1 MNGAPRRIRA
11 QGARAVVRAALS
23 LGLLLAACGES
34 DGKETTEDDIDAST
48 DPVSGADADAPA
60 MDAASASPSD
70 AGSTSSSDGSAPTQ
84 VPEAAAPIEQ
94 SDYEVAKTL
103 IGSYAA
109 RIKYRDNVTVGV
121 AGSGSLVTTTFAT
134 AEVRDDPAAKE
145 VRLEMTLCD
154 SRSAAPEKHVAD
166 LVVTMSEAS
175 LKQTKLGPIALK
187 ATRSAGAVR
196 WEVDGLLGAAGWK
209 PASPTDAPP
218 TVWDDP
224 RIFDQD
230 GDGEPGVT
238 ADYGG
243 MLNDTS
249 HEMGTLHLA
258 VAYRF
263 RFSGDVAADGEL
275 TGATTS
281 GTEEILLGSSE
292 AVLVL
297 TGATIVRKAEP
308 DPANNTVRLK
318 HQTSALTCA
327 QVIAQKATLF
337 P

>member
-1 MNGAPRRIRA
+1 MNGAPRIIPPRA
-11 QGARAVVRAALS
+11 LLATVGAALS
-23 LGLLLAACGES
+23 LGLVLAACGES
-34 DGKETTEDDIDAST
+34 DGNETTQQDLDASAE
-48 DPVSGADADAPA
+48 PVSPADAGAL
-60 MDAASASPSD
+60 DAASASPSD
-70 AGSTSSSDGSAPTQ
+70 AGSTASPDGSSAPAE
-84 VPEAAAPIEQ
+84 PAEAATPIEQ
-94 SDYEVAKTL
+94 SDYDVAKTL

-166 LVVTMSEAS
+166 LVVTMSEAA

-187 ATRSAGAVR
+187 ATRSAGSVR

-209 PASPTDAPP
+209 PASATDAPP

-249 HEMGTLHLA
+249 HETGTLHLA

-263 RFSGDVAADGEL
+263 RFAGDVAADGEL
-275 TGATTS
+275 AGATTS
-281 GTEEILLGSSE
+281 GTQEVLLGSSE

-318 HQTSALTCA
+318 RQTSALSCA
-327 QVIAQKATLF
+327 QVVAQKATLF